1 MKYLQSY
8 LNLVG
13 LKLIKF
19 NYKTSMSNKHDF
31 ELRSEEVQ
39 DILTKIPHWMIRW
52 GSLVFL
58 FVLVMLFFISWM
70 IKYPDIITTEV
81 FITTEIPPEKILAR
95 TTGKIEAILIQDKS
109 QVQANSPI
117 AIIENAA
124 SFRDVLLLKSIMDS
138 INIENSAFPFEK
150 FQTAQLGEIESSFA
164 LFQKEFIASELN
176 KKLLPFQVEKN
187 AQNFESKQLKERLSI
202 LKSQKELNQ
211 AELKL
216 LSLDLERYQK
226 LFDKGIIAA
235 QELEK
240 HKLNFLQA
248 EKNYQSLLSS
258 ISQLKSSINDLN
270 KNNLT
275 TNISENTTNINLE
288 RSVWQSFYQLKK
300 AIRDWELNYVLKSS
314 IDGTVSFMQI
324 WVENQTI
331 NSGEQVFAILPNEK
345 GTFVGKVKALAQNAG
360 KIKESQDVNIRLAN
374 FPDRE
379 FGILKGK
386 IKNISLTPDKDGNLL
401 IDISLPDGITTSYN
415 KEIVFQQEMSGT
427 ADIITK
433 DLRLTERLLYQFRD
447 LFNRNTGLAKKE

>member
-1 MKYLQSY
+1 MPDKLPSSNSE
-8 LNLVG
+8 LPASNSKHPTPNL
-13 LKLIKF
+13 
-19 NYKTSMSNKHDF
+19 

-39 DILTKIPHWMIRW
+39 DILTKMPHGIIRW

-58 FVLVMLFFISWM
+58 LILCALFFISWM
-70 IKYPDIITTEV
+70 IKYPDIVTTEV
-81 FITTEIPPEKILAR
+81 FITTEIPPEKIMAR
-95 TTGKIEAILIQDKS
+95 TTGKIEAILMQDKS

-124 SFRDVLLLKSIMDS
+124 SFRDVLLLKSILDS
-138 INIENSAFPFEK
+138 LNIENSAFPFEK

-258 ISQLKSSINDLN
+258 ISQLNSSINDLN

-275 TNISENTTNINLE
+275 TNISENTTNVNLE
-288 RSVWQSFYQLKK
+288 RSVYQSFYQLKK

-331 NSGEQVFAILPNEK
+331 NSGENVFAILPNEK
-345 GTFVGKVKALAQNAG
+345 GTFVGKVKAPAQNAG

-401 IDISLPDGITTSYN
+401 IDVSLPDGITTSYN

-427 ADIITK
+427 ADIITE

-447 LFNRNTGLAKKE
+447 LFNRNTEIVEKE

>member
-1 MKYLQSY
+1 MPDKLPSSNSE
-8 LNLVG
+8 LPASNSKHPTPNL
-13 LKLIKF
+13 
-19 NYKTSMSNKHDF
+19 

-39 DILTKIPHWMIRW
+39 DILTKMPHGIIRW

-58 FVLVMLFFISWM
+58 LILCALFFISWM
-70 IKYPDIITTEV
+70 IKYPDIVTTEV
-81 FITTEIPPEKILAR
+81 FITTEIPPEKIMAR
-95 TTGKIEAILIQDKS
+95 TTGKIEAILMQDKS

-124 SFRDVLLLKSIMDS
+124 SFRDVLLLKSILDS
-138 INIENSAFPFEK
+138 LNIENSAFPFEK

-258 ISQLKSSINDLN
+258 ISQLNSSINDLN

-275 TNISENTTNINLE
+275 TNISENTTNVNLE
-288 RSVWQSFYQLKK
+288 RSVYQSFYQLKK
-300 AIRDWELNYVLKSS
+300 AIRDWELSYVLKSS

-331 NSGEQVFAILPNEK
+331 NSGENVFAILPNEK
-345 GTFVGKVKALAQNAG
+345 GTFVGKVKAPAQNAG
-360 KIKESQDVNIRLAN
+360 KIKENQWVNIRLSN

-401 IDISLPDGITTSYN
+401 IDVSLPDGITTSYN

-427 ADIITK
+427 ADIITE
-433 DLRLTERLLYQFRD
+433 DLRLAERLLYQFWD
-447 LFNRNTGLAKKE
+447 LFNRNMELAKKE

>member
-1 MKYLQSY
+1 MPDKLPSSNSELPASNSQ
-8 LNLVG
+8 LPTPNL
-13 LKLIKF
+13 
-19 NYKTSMSNKHDF
+19 

-39 DILTKIPHWMIRW
+39 DILTKMPHGIIRW

-58 FVLVMLFFISWM
+58 LILCALFFISWM
-70 IKYPDIITTEV
+70 IKYPDIVTTEV
-81 FITTEIPPEKILAR
+81 FITTEIPPEKIMAR

-124 SFRDVLLLKSIMDS
+124 SFRDVLFLKSIMDS
-138 INIENSAFPFEK
+138 IHIENSAFPFEK

-187 AQNFESKQLKERLSI
+187 AQNFEFKQLKERLSI

-248 EKNYQSLLSS
+248 KKNYQSLLSS
-258 ISQLKSSINDLN
+258 ISQLNSSINDLN

-275 TNISENTTNINLE
+275 TNISENTTNVNLE
-288 RSVWQSFYQLKK
+288 RSVYQSFYQLKK

-314 IDGTVSFMQI
+314 IDGTVSFLQI

-331 NSGEQVFAILPNEK
+331 NSGENVFAILPNKK
-345 GTFVGKVKALAQNAG
+345 GAFVGKVKAPAQNAG
-360 KIKESQDVNIRLAN
+360 KIKKNQWVNIRLSN

-386 IKNISLTPDKDGNLL
+386 IKNISLTPDKEGNLL
-401 IDISLPDGITTSYN
+401 IDVSLPDGITTSYN

-427 ADIITK
+427 ADIITE
-433 DLRLTERLLYQFRD
+433 DLRLTERLLYQFRNF
-447 LFNRNTGLAKKE
+447 FNRNTEVVKKE

>member
-1 MKYLQSY
+1 MPDKLPASNSQ
-8 LNLVG
+8 LPTPNL
-13 LKLIKF
+13 
-19 NYKTSMSNKHDF
+19 

-39 DILTKIPHWMIRW
+39 DILTKMPHGIIRW

-58 FVLVMLFFISWM
+58 LILCALFFISWM
-70 IKYPDIITTEV
+70 IKYPDIVTTEV
-81 FITTEIPPEKILAR
+81 FITTEIPPEKIMAR

-124 SFRDVLLLKSIMDS
+124 SFRDVLFLKSIMDS
-138 INIENSAFPFEK
+138 IHIENSAFPFEK

-187 AQNFESKQLKERLSI
+187 AQNFEFKQLKERLSI
-202 LKSQKELNQ
+202 LKSQKELNK

-258 ISQLKSSINDLN
+258 ISQLNSSINDLN

-275 TNISENTTNINLE
+275 TNISENTTNVNLE
-288 RSVWQSFYQLKK
+288 RSVYQSFYQLKK

-331 NSGEQVFAILPNEK
+331 NSGENVFAILPNEK
-345 GTFVGKVKALAQNAG
+345 GTFVGKVKAPAQNAG

-427 ADIITK
+427 ADIITE
-433 DLRLTERLLYQFRD
+433 DLRLTERLLYQFRN
-447 LFNRNTGLAKKE
+447 LFNRNTEIVKKE

>member
-1 MKYLQSY
+1 MPNNQQT
-8 LNLVG
+8 
-13 LKLIKF
+13 
-19 NYKTSMSNKHDF
+19 KTQKSVSTL

-39 DILTKIPHWMIRW
+39 DILTKMPHGIIRW

-58 FVLVMLFFISWM
+58 LILCALFFISWM
-70 IKYPDIITTEV
+70 IKYPDIVTTEV
-81 FITTEIPPEKILAR
+81 FITTEIPPEKIMAR
-95 TTGKIEAILIQDKS
+95 TTGKIEAILIPDKS

-124 SFRDVLLLKSIMDS
+124 SFRDVLFLKSIMDS

-275 TNISENTTNINLE
+275 TNISENTTNVNLE
-288 RSVWQSFYQLKK
+288 RSVYQSFYQLKK

-331 NSGEQVFAILPNEK
+331 NSGENVFAILPNEK
-345 GTFVGKVKALAQNAG
+345 GTFVGKVKAPAQNAG

-427 ADIITK
+427 ADIITE

-447 LFNRNTGLAKKE
+447 LFNRNTELAKKE

>member
-1 MKYLQSY
+1 MPDKLPSSNSE
-8 LNLVG
+8 LPASNSKHPTPNL
-13 LKLIKF
+13 
-19 NYKTSMSNKHDF
+19 

-39 DILTKIPHWMIRW
+39 DILTKMPHGIIRW

-58 FVLVMLFFISWM
+58 LILCALFFISWM
-70 IKYPDIITTEV
+70 IKYPDIVTTEV
-81 FITTEIPPEKILAR
+81 FITTEIPPEKIMAR
-95 TTGKIEAILIQDKS
+95 TTGKIEAILMQDKS

-124 SFRDVLLLKSIMDS
+124 SFRDVLLLKSILDS
-138 INIENSAFPFEK
+138 LNIENSAFPFEK

-258 ISQLKSSINDLN
+258 ISQLNSSINDLN

-275 TNISENTTNINLE
+275 TNISENTTNVNLE
-288 RSVWQSFYQLKK
+288 RSVYQSFYQLKK
-300 AIRDWELNYVLKSS
+300 AIRDWELSYVLKSS

-331 NSGEQVFAILPNEK
+331 NSGENVFAILPNEK
-345 GTFVGKVKALAQNAG
+345 GTFVGKVKAPAQNAG
-360 KIKESQDVNIRLAN
+360 KIKENQWVNIRLSN

-401 IDISLPDGITTSYN
+401 IDVSLPDGITTSYN

-427 ADIITK
+427 ADIITE
-433 DLRLTERLLYQFRD
+433 DLRLAERLLYQFRD
-447 LFNRNTGLAKKE
+447 LFNRNMELAKKE